1 MADICSV
8 CNKEVQGGFE
18 VYERTLK
25 DGTPMVVID
34 GTPDRNFNV
43 CDLCN
48 ETVCFECSEEPES
61 GYCNRCLHKVGS
73 GGGIDNTKPRSF
85 SLWTGGA

>member
-48 ETVCFECSEEPES
+48 ETVCFKCSEEPE
-61 GYCNRCLHKVGS
+61 S